1 VIPGRQLPTFIK
13 MSTDTFPEFDIDDF
27 TRLKIDHIPAHRINA
42 YIDHCL
48 ADKEY
53 RELSMNH
60 YGSYI
65 LGASKNLLW
74 RSGELLT
81 ELGALSDYIDPP
93 TTQPIDWAELKRQ
106 ERANNLRIWWERK
119 RQRKELMRSLARL
132 YPKGKGASTEIQDAE
147 VISKLARQFSPQGQ
161 KRRDFDRQ
169 IQDVAAAGFG
179 SLLPWRHII
188 IKQVNDGTDIFT
200 NLKPVIQDKKKDTA
214 LRFQFLTELRHH
226 QHIDVIQK
234 DPFGEIRITPK
245 GEFNPDVS
253 IKDETGNQMTIDWL
267 YASDKKRK
275 LALRYLKEKKI
286 VMTHK
291 NI

>member
-1 VIPGRQLPTFIK
+1 

-27 TRLKIDHIPAHRINA
+27 SRLKIDHIPAHRVSA

-48 ADKEY
+48 ADKGY

-65 LGASKNLLW
+65 LGASKNLLY
-74 RSGELLT
+74 RSGDLLNQ
-81 ELGALSDYIDPP
+81 LGALTDFIDPP
-93 TTQPIDWAELKRQ
+93 TKAPIDWAELKRQ

-169 IQDVAAAGFG
+169 IKDVAAAGFG

-188 IKQVNDGTDIFT
+188 IKQVKDGTTKFT
-200 NLKPVIQDKKKDTA
+200 SLKPVIKDEKKDTA
-214 LRFQFLTELRHH
+214 LRFQFMTELRHH
-226 QHIDVIQK
+226 QHIDIDQSE
-234 DPFGEIRITPK
+234 PFSEIRITPK
-245 GEFNPDVS
+245 GEFNPAVT
-253 IKDETGNQMTIDWL
+253 IKDETGNLMTMDWL
-267 YASDKKRK
+267 DASDKKRK

-291 NI
+291 NIE